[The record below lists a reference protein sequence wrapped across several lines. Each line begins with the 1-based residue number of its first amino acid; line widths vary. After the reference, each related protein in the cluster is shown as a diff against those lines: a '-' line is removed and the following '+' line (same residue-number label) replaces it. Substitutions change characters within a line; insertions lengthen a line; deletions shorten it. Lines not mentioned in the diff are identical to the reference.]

1 MGRNAVDLREKRGR
15 DWDERFLVHFLGRR
29 TMTMLAMTNIA
40 NATAEVPMVT
50 AGLSVAVFVA
60 MRFPSSFGCASVGI
74 AEELSV
80 VFVLLSLCWI
90 STGLSLVVG
99 AGSSCEAGAINFWP
113 SSVAAELSA
122 AWARLSSG
130 AANAMETMEAQKRAK
145 SKVDA
150 SSFFAFPFVNISLS
164 HSCLKGI

>member
-1 MGRNAVDLREKRGR
+1 MVGNAVDLREKRGR
-15 DWDERFLVHFLGRR
+15 DWGERFLVHFLGRR
-29 TMTMLAMTNIA
+29 TMIMLAMTKIA
-40 NATAEVPMVT
+40 IATAEVPMMT
-50 AGLSVAVFVA
+50 AVLSVAVFVA

-90 STGLSLVVG
+90 STGLSLAVG
-99 AGSSCEAGAINFWP
+99 AGSSCGAGAINFWS

-130 AANAMETMEAQKRAK
+130 AANTMETMEAQNRAK